1 MSTTLAPQRESVRQ
15 DEWPREVAS
24 DLAYLQTGIVNV
36 YLHGK
41 LKARD
46 RGWVLVD
53 AGLFGWTESIVEAAA
68 QRFGASSRPSAIVLT
83 HGHFDHV
90 GALPALAERWD
101 VPVYVHELEMP
112 YVTGRSSYPPPD
124 PTVGGGAM
132 SSLSWL
138 YPRGPIDL
146 GDRAMPL
153 PADGS
158 VPGMDGYRWIHT
170 PGHSPGHVSFFR
182 DEDRTLIA
190 GDAFVTVRQE
200 SLLAVTSQTPEMH
213 GPPAYFTCDWKLAAH
228 SVRALAALEPR
239 VAATGHGI
247 PLVGPSMLAALHEL
261 ARDFQNRAVPSYG
274 RYVHQPALTDAD
286 GIVSIPPDVG
296 HPIGALAVGFGVGLA
311 AGLIARKLRVRAR
324 V

>member
-1 MSTTLAPQRESVRQ
+1 MSTTLAPQRESVLQ

-24 DLAYLQTGIVNV
+24 DLSYLQTGIVNV

-41 LKARD
+41 PKARD

-68 QRFGASSRPSAIVLT
+68 HRFGASSRPSAIVLT

-132 SSLSWL
+132 ASLSWL

-228 SVRALAALEPR
+228 SVRSLAALEPR

-247 PLVGPSMLAALHEL
+247 PLIGPSMLAALHEL

-296 HPIGALAVGFGVGLA
+296 HPIGAFAVGLGVGLA
-311 AGLIARKLRVRAR
+311 AGLVARRLRGRA
-324 V
+324 